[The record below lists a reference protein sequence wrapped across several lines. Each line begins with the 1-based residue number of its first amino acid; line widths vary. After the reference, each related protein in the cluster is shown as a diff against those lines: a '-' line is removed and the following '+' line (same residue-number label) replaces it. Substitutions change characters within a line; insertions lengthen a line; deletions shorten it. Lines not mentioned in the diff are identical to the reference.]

1 MHQEFMAEVDALAWG
16 NRMNQLSQ
24 SISATK
30 AQQNQELL
38 NKISYKYM
46 IERMKKDLISIR
58 IKINR
63 LEYSLSYRNKLLTD
77 EIQLNRKVNEE
88 HIHAKKDLT
97 GLMDQVDEEQ
107 KKRQQNIINLRKKIK
122 VNEEAAEKRLER
134 FKRRQDIAEAAAA
147 DNNDQSER
155 KLREKLLV
163 KKFWNGFLKRK
174 MEREM
179 SSNVQIEEA
188 FKRIK
193 SSTGIQDIQE
203 IVRKFL
209 SREQIYN
216 QLLISVNEYEKKIE
230 AIKSANSTY
239 LQTLGTKAVLQGE
252 QSFEDQIKNSN
263 REISSLEKTNSN
275 CEYKHQNYKI
285 VFEQVEDWGK
295 KVRENMVLQLKKNN
309 DLILSQKLDD
319 TNLKTPLEIIKTICE
334 ISIVKAEE
342 LFKESKKEVSLKN
355 FLKDFENEDYIE
367 KIKRT
372 LPSTSKTSA
381 KLEAGK
387 SNVTQASILAAE
399 KAEKEV
405 DKEIKEMHFELSQ
418 FRKKTKQ
425 MSDKIQKKE
434 EEKRKKA
441 GVRAKEGKEEII
453 KDDLPPSSEIKIP
466 KPTESSLPIPEAKA
480 S

>member
-38 NKISYKYM
+38 NRISYKYM

-230 AIKSANSTY
+230 AIKAANSTY
-239 LQTLGTKAVLQGE
+239 QQTLGSKAVLQGE
-252 QSFEDQIKNSN
+252 QSFEDQIKKSN
-263 REISSLEKTNSN
+263 KEISLLERTNTN
-275 CEYKHQNYKI
+275 CEIKHQDYKI
-285 VFEQVEDWGK
+285 VYEQVVEWAK
-295 KVRENMVLQLKKNN
+295 KVRENMILQLKKNN
-309 DLILSQKLDD
+309 EPILSQKLDD
-319 TNLKTPLEIIKTICE
+319 PNLKGPLEQIKVICE
-334 ISIVKAEE
+334 ITSGKADE

-372 LPSTSKTSA
+372 LPSTSKASA

-387 SNVTQASILAAE
+387 STISQANILAAE
-399 KAEKEV
+399 KAEKEI

-418 FRKKTKQ
+418 FRRKTKE
-425 MSDKIQKKE
+425 MSGKIQKKE
-434 EEKRKKA
+434 EERRKKA
-441 GVRAKEGKEEII
+441 GIKAKEGKEEII
-453 KDDLPPSSEIKIP
+453 KEEAPATSEIKIP
-466 KPTESSLPIPEAKA
+466 KPTETSSAIPESKA
-480 S
+480 Q